1 LEKINSHRDLKIW
14 RKGIDLVKEIYSICK
29 LLPKDEIY
37 ALQSQLKRVA
47 VSVPSNMA
55 ESYGRNSTK
64 SFIQFLR
71 IARGSL
77 LEIDTQMTI
86 AFELQFIDQKKF
98 DNTIELIIEENKM
111 INSFI
116 SSLEKHL

>member
-1 LEKINSHRDLKIW
+1 MEKINSHRDLKIW